1 MCYVAIGTQFVLRSK
16 EQRRT
21 VLEKGFTVVVLEICL
36 SKKALMKVKCNLETV
51 NNGGKSALLNAKETA
66 ILYDF
71 LIDNG

>member
-1 MCYVAIGTQFVLRSK
+1 
-16 EQRRT
+16 
-21 VLEKGFTVVVLEICL
+21 
-36 SKKALMKVKCNLETV
+36 MKVKCNLETV